1 MDWMKSTG
9 WIAIAGALLAAGC
22 GSTNVAVGDVAR
34 WDWQL
39 SDPMQLGVDVD
50 VIDLDPDNVSPADI
64 AALKARGVQT
74 IAYVSV
80 GTLEN
85 YRDDVAAFPA
95 SVVGKVYGA
104 WPDEKFLDI
113 RNTAVLNAIMSAR
126 FNRAK
131 TMGFEAIEPD
141 NMDVYQ
147 NDSGFTISAAETVT
161 YVRGLADIAH
171 GMGLEMGQKNVP
183 ELTDQLVDHLD
194 FMIAES
200 CYQDGWCDQVLA
212 YVEAG
217 KPVYDA
223 EYNDRPI
230 DWGAACAYANSVGIS
245 MVLKDR
251 DLTGAAVSTC

>member
-1 MDWMKSTG
+1 MKFAG
-9 WIAIAGALLAAGC
+9 WIAIAGAFLGAGC
-22 GSTNVAVGDVAR
+22 GSTGTAGSDVAR

-39 SDPMQLGVDVD
+39 SDPMELGVDVD
-50 VIDLDPDNVSPADI
+50 VIDLDPDNVSAAQI
-64 AALKARGVQT
+64 AALKARGVET

-80 GTLEN
+80 GTVED
-85 YRDDVAAFPA
+85 YRDDAADFPA
-95 SVVGKVYGA
+95 NVVGKVYGA

-113 RNTAVLNAIMSAR
+113 RNTAALNSIMSAR
-126 FNRAK
+126 FAHAK
-131 TMGFEAIEPD
+131 AMGFEAIEPD

-147 NDSGFTISAAETVT
+147 NDSGFTISAAATVT

-171 GMGLEMGQKNVP
+171 GMGLEIGQKNVP
-183 ELTDQLVDHLD
+183 ELTDQLIDQMD

-212 YVEAG
+212 YVAAG

-223 EYNDRPI
+223 EYTDRPI
-230 DWGAACAYANSVGIS
+230 DWAAACSYANSVGIS